1 MIEARGQQQ
10 TDGLSASQTT
20 ESAWNPGRFSRS
32 SLTGVPSASG
42 QATER
47 SSARR
52 PAGCSTDPLPRGRV
66 ECALVRSVMQ
76 SSQIQRWPWREPISR
91 RSRRPTRRNSCFQPQ
106 RWQSAIGRWEPEFST
121 VSGSSRVP
129 TRFIALMLINTGHV
143 LRPGLLRTERG
154 WCERPTRVVREG
166 HLSRI
171 STYLVENTPPPR
183 RGQPPSPNREERVQ
197 RNGNDQC
204 FGLVPPI
211 TFSSPCRRVRSG
223 GMGYLLMGLA

>member
-1 MIEARGQQQ
+1 MVVCLSSPELRPGQEDFYADAQTVGSGAGRMIEARGQQQ

-52 PAGCSTDPLPRGRV
+52 PAGCSTDPLPRGPV
-66 ECALVRSVMQ
+66 ECALVRFVMQ
-76 SSQIQRWPWREPISR
+76 SSQIQRRPWRAPITR

-121 VSGSSRVP
+121 VSGSNRVR
-129 TRFIALMLINTGHV
+129 TRFIALMLITWSRPSSWAPTSGTGMV
-143 LRPGLLRTERG
+143 
-154 WCERPTRVVREG
+154 
-166 HLSRI
+166 
-171 STYLVENTPPPR
+171 
-183 RGQPPSPNREERVQ
+183 
-197 RNGNDQC
+197 
-204 FGLVPPI
+204 
-211 TFSSPCRRVRSG
+211 
-223 GMGYLLMGLA
+223 